1 MFNQDSIEID
11 APTQLVWDVF
21 TDVEHWPDWTPSVT
35 SLIGQNGSTLAVGR
49 GFAIKQPGMQKLIWK
64 VTDIEPGTSW
74 TWAQR
79 SPGVHVTARHYV
91 TARPGGGTLVRQE
104 LDQRGFLGAL
114 VGWLMVR
121 KTRRFLQQEAQGL
134 KARSEELS
142 RADGSHA

>member
-49 GFAIKQPGMQKLIWK
+49 GFAIKQPGMQKLIWN

>member
-35 SLIGQNGSTLAVGR
+35 SLIGQNGSALAVGR

>member
-1 MFNQDSIEID
+1 MITEDSVEID
-11 APTQLVWDVF
+11 APPELVWEVF
-21 TDVEHWPDWTPSVT
+21 SDVEHWPEWTASVT
-35 SLIGQNGSTLAVGR
+35 SLVGCDGANLAVDKR
-49 GFAIKQPGMQKLIWK
+49 FSIKQPGMSKLNWK
-64 VTDIEPGTSW
+64 VTEIEPGTSW
-74 TWAQR
+74 TWVQR
-79 SPGVHVTARHYV
+79 SPGVNVTARHYV

-121 KTRRFLQQEAQGL
+121 KTRRFLRQEAHGL